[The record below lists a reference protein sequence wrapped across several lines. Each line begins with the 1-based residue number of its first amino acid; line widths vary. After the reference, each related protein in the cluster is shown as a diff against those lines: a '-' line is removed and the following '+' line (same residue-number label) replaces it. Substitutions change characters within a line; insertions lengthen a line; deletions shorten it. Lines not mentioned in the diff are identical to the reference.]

1 MAEKTKKKGVAIIIS
16 VGGKSPKSPADTS
29 TPDMKKYGANPMKK
43 AWGLL
48 KYSNVNAPMPDEQ
61 QKNKEAEEEAA
72 RIQAAHLEDSMLTY
86 GTAQPPTPKRSQ
98 YPQHSPELYNALM
111 SLQQPN
117 DPTKAQ
123 PRG

>member
-1 MAEKTKKKGVAIIIS
+1 MAEKPKKKGVAIIIS

-72 RIQAAHLEDSMLTY
+72 RIDSMLTY

-111 SLQQPN
+111 SLQRPN

-123 PRG
+123 LRG

>member
-1 MAEKTKKKGVAIIIS
+1 MTVFES
-16 VGGKSPKSPADTS
+16 
-29 TPDMKKYGANPMKK
+29 
-43 AWGLL
+43 AWIFL

-72 RIQAAHLEDSMLTY
+72 RIDSMLTY

-98 YPQHSPELYNALM
+98 YPQNTPELYNALM
-111 SLQQPN
+111 SLQQTN